1 MALEDPDLALVQALQ
16 IGEDRA
22 LEVLMDRHQEA
33 LFRFVLRL
41 ISNEADAIELTQEA
55 FVRAYF
61 NIGKF
66 RPRAKFVTWL
76 YHIALNLCRD
86 HSRSQFYRYSSQ
98 TISTDM
104 PAEENEGQKEL
115 LSNQRGPDKTAQ
127 DREKLRALDKSIGE
141 LPQELKSPLILTA
154 LEGLSQAETGQL
166 LGISPKAVET
176 KVYRARKFLLEKMDK
191 AGF

>member
-66 RPRAKFVTWL
+66 SAKSQ
-76 YHIALNLCRD
+76 IRNL
-86 HSRSQFYRYSSQ
+86 
-98 TISTDM
+98 
-104 PAEENEGQKEL
+104 
-115 LSNQRGPDKTAQ
+115 
-127 DREKLRALDKSIGE
+127 
-141 LPQELKSPLILTA
+141 
-154 LEGLSQAETGQL
+154 
-166 LGISPKAVET
+166 AVP
-176 KVYRARKFLLEKMDK
+176 YRA
-191 AGF
+191 